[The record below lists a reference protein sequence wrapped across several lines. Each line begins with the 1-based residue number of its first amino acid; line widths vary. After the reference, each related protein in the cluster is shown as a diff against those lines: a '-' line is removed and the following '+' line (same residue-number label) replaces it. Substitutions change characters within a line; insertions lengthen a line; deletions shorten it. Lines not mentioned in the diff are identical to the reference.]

1 MFPVVLAIGAGISA
15 LSSIAGG
22 VSANKRRK
30 KADQMLED
38 RRRRL
43 DEWYQSEMNRPYL
56 DRADSRAM
64 LKRIRDYNE
73 DELKALN
80 TNAIKSGATD
90 EAKVAAT
97 NKLNKNYSQVVAQ
110 IAGLGEQHKDQI
122 KQQYQARLDNLD
134 NARYEAE
141 LGKISSNVF
150 GTITRMNSKRSTQT
164 PSRAER
170 RMKRRSQ
177 PPTSS
182 IRTIRRSSPKSPDWA
197 NSTKTR

>member
-1 MFPVVLAIGAGISA
+1 MFPVALAIGAGISA

-30 KADQMLED
+30 KADQILED

-43 DEWYQSEMNRPYL
+43 DEWYQSEMNQPYL

-90 EAKVAAT
+90 EAKVAAAG
-97 NKLNKNYSQVVAQ
+97 KLNKNYSQVVAQ
-110 IAGLGEQHKDQI
+110 IAGLGEQHKDQAI
-122 KQQYQARLDNLD
+122 RFVVDPETKQQIISGLGTQHLEVALAKLKNKFGEGANLQKH
-134 NARYEAE
+134 
-141 LGKISSNVF
+141 LFS
-150 GTITRMNSKRSTQT
+150 
-164 PSRAER
+164 
-170 RMKRRSQ
+170 
-177 PPTSS
+177 
-182 IRTIRRSSPKSPDWA
+182 
-197 NSTKTR
+197 

>member
-1 MFPVVLAIGAGISA
+1 MFPVALAIGAGISA

-30 KADQMLED
+30 KADQILED

-43 DEWYQSEMNRPYL
+43 DEWYQSEMNQPYL

-90 EAKVAAT
+90 EAKVAAAG
-97 NKLNKNYSQVVAQ
+97 KLNKNYSQVVAQ
-110 IAGLGEQHKDQI
+110 IAGLGDQHKD
-122 KQQYQARLDNLD
+122 
-134 NARYEAE
+134 ES
-141 LGKISSNVF
+141 GKISGMQNMVSGVGDAF
-150 GTITRMNSKRSTQT
+150 GQLAMLYGLGGFGKSGLAGITGN
-164 PSRAER
+164 
-170 RMKRRSQ
+170 
-177 PPTSS
+177 
-182 IRTIRRSSPKSPDWA
+182 
-197 NSTKTR
+197 N

>member
-1 MFPVVLAIGAGISA
+1 MFPVALAIGAGISA

-43 DEWYQSEMNRPYL
+43 DEWYQSEMNRQYL

-80 TNAIKSGATD
+80 T
-90 EAKVAAT
+90 
-97 NKLNKNYSQVVAQ
+97 
-110 IAGLGEQHKDQI
+110 
-122 KQQYQARLDNLD
+122 
-134 NARYEAE
+134 
-141 LGKISSNVF
+141 
-150 GTITRMNSKRSTQT
+150 KRHQ
-164 PSRAER
+164 ER
-170 RMKRRSQ
+170 S
-177 PPTSS
+177 
-182 IRTIRRSSPKSPDWA
+182 DG
-197 NSTKTR
+197 

>member
-1 MFPVVLAIGAGISA
+1 MFPVALAIGAGISA

-30 KADQMLED
+30 KADQILED

-43 DEWYQSEMNRPYL
+43 DEWYQSEMNQPYL

-90 EAKVAAT
+90 EAKVAAAG
-97 NKLNKNYSQVVAQ
+97 KLNKNYSQVVAQ
-110 IAGLGEQHKDQI
+110 IAGLGEQ
-122 KQQYQARLDNLD
+122 YQARLDNLD

-141 LGKISSNVF
+141 SGKISGMQNMVSGVGDAF
-150 GTITRMNSKRSTQT
+150 GQLAMLYGLGGFGKSGLAGITGN
-164 PSRAER
+164 
-170 RMKRRSQ
+170 
-177 PPTSS
+177 
-182 IRTIRRSSPKSPDWA
+182 
-197 NSTKTR
+197 N

>member
-1 MFPVVLAIGAGISA
+1 MFPVALAIGAGISA

-30 KADQMLED
+30 KADQILED

-43 DEWYQSEMNRPYL
+43 DEWYQSEMNQPYL

-90 EAKVAAT
+90 
-97 NKLNKNYSQVVAQ
+97 
-110 IAGLGEQHKDQI
+110 GLGEEHKDQI
-122 KQQYQARLDNLD
+122 QQQYQARLDNLD

-141 LGKISSNVF
+141 SGKISGMQNMVSGVGDAF
-150 GTITRMNSKRSTQT
+150 GQLAMLYGLGGFGKSGLAGITGN
-164 PSRAER
+164 
-170 RMKRRSQ
+170 
-177 PPTSS
+177 
-182 IRTIRRSSPKSPDWA
+182 
-197 NSTKTR
+197 N

>member
-1 MFPVVLAIGAGISA
+1 MFPVALAIGAGISA

-30 KADQMLED
+30 KADQILED

-43 DEWYQSEMNRPYL
+43 DEWYQSEMNQPYL

-90 EAKVAAT
+90 EAKVAAAG
-97 NKLNKNYSQVVAQ
+97 KLNKNYSQVVAQ
-110 IAGLGEQHKDQI
+110 IAGLD
-122 KQQYQARLDNLD
+122 R
-134 NARYEAE
+134 
-141 LGKISSNVF
+141 
-150 GTITRMNSKRSTQT
+150 
-164 PSRAER
+164 
-170 RMKRRSQ
+170 
-177 PPTSS
+177 
-182 IRTIRRSSPKSPDWA
+182 KSVV
-197 NSTKTR
+197 

>member
-1 MFPVVLAIGAGISA
+1 MFPVALAIGAGISA

-90 EAKVAAT
+90 EAKVAAA

-141 LGKISSNVF
+141 SGKISGMQNMVSGVGDAF
-150 GTITRMNSKRSTQT
+150 GQLVMLYGLGGFGKSGLAGITGN
-164 PSRAER
+164 
-170 RMKRRSQ
+170 
-177 PPTSS
+177 
-182 IRTIRRSSPKSPDWA
+182 
-197 NSTKTR
+197 N

>member
-1 MFPVVLAIGAGISA
+1 MFPVALAIGAGISA

-30 KADQMLED
+30 KADQILED

-43 DEWYQSEMNRPYL
+43 DEWYQSEMNQPYL

-90 EAKVAAT
+90 EAKVAAAG
-97 NKLNKNYSQVVAQ
+97 KLNKKYSQVVAQ

-122 KQQYQARLDNLD
+122 QQQYQARLDNLD

-141 LGKISSNVF
+141 SGKISGMQNMVSGVGDAF
-150 GTITRMNSKRSTQT
+150 GQLAMLYGLGGFGKSGLAGITGN
-164 PSRAER
+164 
-170 RMKRRSQ
+170 
-177 PPTSS
+177 
-182 IRTIRRSSPKSPDWA
+182 
-197 NSTKTR
+197 N

>member
-1 MFPVVLAIGAGISA
+1 MFPVALAIGAGISA

-43 DEWYQSEMNRPYL
+43 DEGYQSEMNRPYL

-80 TNAIKSGATD
+80 T
-90 EAKVAAT
+90 
-97 NKLNKNYSQVVAQ
+97 
-110 IAGLGEQHKDQI
+110 
-122 KQQYQARLDNLD
+122 
-134 NARYEAE
+134 
-141 LGKISSNVF
+141 
-150 GTITRMNSKRSTQT
+150 KRHQ
-164 PSRAER
+164 ER
-170 RMKRRSQ
+170 S
-177 PPTSS
+177 
-182 IRTIRRSSPKSPDWA
+182 DG
-197 NSTKTR
+197 